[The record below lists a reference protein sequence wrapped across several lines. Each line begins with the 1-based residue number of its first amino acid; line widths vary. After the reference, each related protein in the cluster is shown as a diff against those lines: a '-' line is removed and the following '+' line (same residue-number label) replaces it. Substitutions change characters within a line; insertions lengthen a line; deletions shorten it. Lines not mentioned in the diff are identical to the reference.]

1 MANPFNDFKKTV
13 SEVADFLFLDKN
25 IKQKLVKPEKIIK
38 KTIKFKMDNGRTRE
52 VLAYRVQHNSALGPY
67 KGGIR
72 YLDQVDLNEVK
83 ALAGWMMIKCSL
95 LNLPYG
101 GGKGGIKIDPKKL
114 TTSELE
120 RMTRAFTDA
129 FYKNFGPKLDV
140 PAPDVNTD
148 EQIMS
153 WIYDEYSKLVGKD
166 TPAVVTGKPVKL
178 GGSIGRDKA
187 TAQGGAYILKS
198 LTQKLKLKP
207 KNLTVAIQGF
217 GNAGAHLA
225 LLLDKIGFKI
235 IAVSDSSGAILKRIQ
250 GYKDTIDQIN
260 SKLEIQNLTKYKE
273 KTGSVLNFKNW
284 KNITNEQ
291 LLELPVD
298 VLVPAALENVVTAK
312 NAAKIKA
319 KIVLEIANGPV
330 SKEAE
335 RMLLKNNILIV
346 PDILANAGGVTVS
359 YFEWYQN
366 LYHQKWPGRL
376 VDQKLKA
383 MMVKA
388 FENVWNF
395 SQKRDVNL
403 RFAAYILAITRIVRA
418 LNRKNKTKVLIG

>member
-1 MANPFNDFKKTV
+1 
-13 SEVADFLFLDKN
+13 
-25 IKQKLVKPEKIIK
+25 
-38 KTIKFKMDNGRTRE
+38 
-52 VLAYRVQHNSALGPY
+52 
-67 KGGIR
+67 
-72 YLDQVDLNEVK
+72 LNEVK

-101 GGKGGIKIDPKKL
+101 GGKGGVKIDPKKL
-114 TTSELE
+114 SESELE
-120 RMTRAFTDA
+120 RMTRAFTNA

-153 WIYDEYSKLVGKD
+153 WIYDEYSKLVGGD
-166 TPAVVTGKPVKL
+166 TPAVVTGKPVRL

-187 TAQGGAYILKS
+187 TAQGGAYVLKS

-225 LLLDKIGFKI
+225 LLLDKIRFKI
-235 IAVSDSSGAILKRIQ
+235 VAVSDSSGAIFSRLQFTSYRLQELI
-250 GYKDTIDQIN
+250 
-260 SKLEIQNLTKYKE
+260 KYKE
-273 KTGSVLNFKNW
+273 RTGSVLNFKET

-298 VLVPAALENVVTAK
+298 VLVPAALENVITAK
-312 NAAKIKA
+312 NASKIKA
-319 KIVLEIANGPV
+319 KIILEIANGPV

-335 RMLLKNNILIV
+335 KVLLKNNILIV

-366 LYHQKWPGRL
+366 IHSQKWPLRK
-376 VDQKLKA
+376 VDQKLKT
-383 MMVKA
+383 MMIKA
-388 FENVWNF
+388 FENVWNL
-395 SQKRDVNL
+395 SQKKKVGL
-403 RFAAYILAITRIVRA
+403 RFAAYVLAIRRIVRA
-418 LNRKNKTKVLIG
+418 FNKKRTKVAVS